1 MAGGRGKQDLA
12 GQQGEVYPAALR
24 YLARREYGEQELA
37 ERLLRRGAEPAVV
50 EETLMRLREQG
61 YLCEARFAAS
71 RVRQRRDFNRR
82 GRSAIRAELYSL
94 GVDTAVVE
102 QALQE
107 EFDAEAEKQ
116 LLTSLAEAA
125 AAGLIRLPDAQARQ
139 RRLQSLQRRWLAHGF
154 PPGDV
159 YEAIRAVAAAVSEE
173 G

>member
-94 GVDTAVVE
+94 GVDTAV
-102 QALQE
+102 
-107 EFDAEAEKQ
+107 FDAEAEKQ

-125 AAGLIRLPDAQARQ
+125 AAGLTRLPDAQARQ

-159 YEAIRAVAAAVSEE
+159 YEAIRAAAAAVSEE
-173 G
+173 E

>member
-1 MAGGRGKQDLA
+1 MKNPQRSLYILFVFVITICIFFGGCGAEGDNA
-12 GQQGEVYPAALR
+12 YS
-24 YLARREYGEQELA
+24 GEQTELA
-37 ERLLRRGAEPAVV
+37 VERIFDKIQKAYG
-50 EETLMRLREQG
+50 G
-61 YLCEARFAAS
+61 DYLP
-71 RVRQRRDFNRR
+71 
-82 GRSAIRAELYSL
+82 
-94 GVDTAVVE
+94 DTDMDT

-125 AAGLIRLPDAQARQ
+125 AAGLTRLPDAQARQ

-159 YEAIRAVAAAVSEE
+159 YEAIRAAAAAVSEE